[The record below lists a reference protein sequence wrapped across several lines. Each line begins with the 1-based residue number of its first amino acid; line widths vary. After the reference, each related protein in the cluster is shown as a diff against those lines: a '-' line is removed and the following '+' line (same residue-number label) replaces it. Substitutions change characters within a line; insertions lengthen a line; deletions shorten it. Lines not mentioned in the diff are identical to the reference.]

1 MINEKKILKM
11 KAKIEINQKNHNKQH
26 IIRIGCNWKKIDLF
40 IKIYMCFFNNKKD
53 IRFKHVS
60 NNLIESIKRDSTQ
73 VRFLRIFQ

>member
-1 MINEKKILKM
+1 MLYRVQWE
-11 KAKIEINQKNHNKQH
+11 
-26 IIRIGCNWKKIDLF
+26 KIDSF

-73 VRFLRIFQ
+73 VRFRRIFR